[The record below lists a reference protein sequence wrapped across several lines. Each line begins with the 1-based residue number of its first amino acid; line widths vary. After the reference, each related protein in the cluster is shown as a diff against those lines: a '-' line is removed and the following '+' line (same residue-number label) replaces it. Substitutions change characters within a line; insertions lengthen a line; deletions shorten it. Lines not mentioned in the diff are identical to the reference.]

1 MINSAGSHP
10 IVKLRANRSVSSKIC
25 TWALIESVSA
35 RFFREGKMEGDHQ
48 TDLLLE
54 LDQTND
60 SDPMLNWEE
69 IFGNTHPVEVEIGIG
84 KGRFLI
90 EAAQNHLQVNYI
102 GIERAAKYLR
112 LAQARSLRRDLKNI
126 RLIRA
131 DALDFIE
138 FFVPVE
144 SVSAIHLY
152 FPDPWPKKRHHKR
165 RLFNK
170 SFLTEVERVLVNRGR
185 LWIAT
190 DHQDY
195 FAVMLE
201 VLEDSSCLREIDL
214 EWPTLKT
221 NYEDKY
227 IGQGK
232 VIHRRILEKI
242 CNK

>member
-1 MINSAGSHP
+1 
-10 IVKLRANRSVSSKIC
+10 
-25 TWALIESVSA
+25 
-35 RFFREGKMEGDHQ
+35 MEGDQ
-48 TDLLLE
+48 QADLLLVLE
-54 LDQTND
+54 QTD
-60 SDPMLNWEE
+60 DGDPIFNWEE
-69 IFGNTHPVEVEIGIG
+69 IFGNAHPVEIEIGIG

-126 RLIRA
+126 RLVRA
-131 DALDFIE
+131 DAQDFIE